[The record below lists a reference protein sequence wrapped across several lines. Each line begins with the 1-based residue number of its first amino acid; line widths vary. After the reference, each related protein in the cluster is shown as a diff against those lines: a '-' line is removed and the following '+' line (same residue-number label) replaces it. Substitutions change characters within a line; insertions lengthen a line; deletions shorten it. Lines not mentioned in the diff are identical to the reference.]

1 MKMQPIQQPIFKM
14 KWESRALPNLVKST
28 IELDNGRKL
37 LVRDRGWYKL
47 QSLYDEFGDWVKS
60 KLNRK

>member
-1 MKMQPIQQPIFKM
+1 MQPIQQPIFKM

-28 IELDNGRKL
+28 IELDNGRKQ
-37 LVRDRGWYKL
+37 L